1 MVGMIDFATARRTMV
16 ESQLRP
22 TKVTDPR
29 LLAAMGELPR
39 ELFLPP
45 SRQPL
50 AYMDAAVEVWPATDG
65 ALPRYLLAPVVLAR
79 LIQLASVEAA
89 DSVLDIGCATGYS
102 TAVLSRLA
110 SSVTAVEVE
119 PELVAAASANLAA
132 LGIGNATVV
141 EGALTE
147 GAPDAAPFDVIFIN
161 GSIVDVPTGLPAQLK
176 DGGRLVA
183 IVAGGEGR
191 PGQPKASLFVTVEG
205 ETSGV
210 FHFDA
215 NAKPLPGF
223 AQAVCFT
230 L

>member
-1 MVGMIDFATARRTMV
+1 M
-16 ESQLRP
+16 
-22 TKVTDPR
+22 
-29 LLAAMGELPR
+29 
-39 ELFLPP
+39 
-45 SRQPL
+45 
-50 AYMDAAVEVWPATDG
+50 
-65 ALPRYLLAPVVLAR
+65 
-79 LIQLASVEAA
+79 
-89 DSVLDIGCATGYS
+89 
-102 TAVLSRLA
+102 SRLA

-191 PGQPKASLFVTVEG
+191 PGQPKASLFVKVEG

-210 FHFDA
+210 STSMPTPSRYRD
-215 NAKPLPGF
+215 LR
-223 AQAVCFT
+223 QAACFT